1 MPASPPAAV
10 SGIPGVAGPEAHRRP
25 TKVYSVDR
33 ESRYSGVG
41 QSKQTESSQATHFRK
56 LLRGGRSCAAPL
68 GVTEDSQA
76 APGGGAPEASNSS
89 SIHFEDPSALPFKL
103 PAGVYDVDAK
113 WMQDLLHFRGT
124 LPPDINVSS
133 IHKEGVGMTAG
144 YFSSIVRVALTYS
157 DGGACGAPT
166 CLIVKSWPPFEILP
180 KESIKT
186 MFIADMKGCMYY
198 ATFYIRALL
207 CCSPFRSLCTTRF
220 L

>member
-1 MPASPPAAV
+1 
-10 SGIPGVAGPEAHRRP
+10 
-25 TKVYSVDR
+25 
-33 ESRYSGVG
+33 
-41 QSKQTESSQATHFRK
+41 
-56 LLRGGRSCAAPL
+56 
-68 GVTEDSQA
+68 
-76 APGGGAPEASNSS
+76 
-89 SIHFEDPSALPFKL
+89 LPFKL
-103 PAGVYDVDAK
+103 PAGVDDVDAK
-113 WMQDLLHFRGT
+113 WMQDLLHFRGM
-124 LPPDINVSS
+124 LPADVNVSS

-207 CCSPFRSLCTTRF
+207 CWSPFRSLCTTRF

>member
-10 SGIPGVAGPEAHRRP
+10 SDIPGVAGLEAHRRP

-103 PAGVYDVDAK
+103 PAGVDDVDAK

-124 LPPDINVSS
+124 LPPDVNVSS
-133 IHKEGVGMTAG
+133 IDRQEGRWHDRQQLLLNRA
-144 YFSSIVRVALTYS
+144 R
-157 DGGACGAPT
+157 GADVQRRRRLRRPH
-166 CLIVKSWPPFEILP
+166 LP
-180 KESIKT
+180 NSKVMASV
-186 MFIADMKGCMYY
+186 
-198 ATFYIRALL
+198 
-207 CCSPFRSLCTTRF
+207 
-220 L
+220 